1 MNTRRSSL
9 PDLYSNSNSYGAV
22 AQPTDQNNKHSVI
35 SISSA
40 SNSLLPNSETRPSES
55 VDDIE
60 HLEALRVQV
69 TQVDSFIQ
77 AARLSGDEQTAVA
90 FEAHLKDLQ
99 VELRNRERLKY
110 QYHVDADVE
119 ACAAHKIGQKS

>member
-9 PDLYSNSNSYGAV
+9 PDLYSTSNSNGAV
-22 AQPTDQNNKHSVI
+22 AQPTDQKNKHSVN
-35 SISSA
+35 SISPA

-69 TQVDSFIQ
+69 SQVDSFIQ

-119 ACAAHKIGQKS
+119 ASAAHKIGQKS